1 MIKNKNLIVEHH
13 APGHVT
19 LEDEVQIV
27 QHGRVHE
34 HKVHQGMPHHATQL
48 KWKSMEEIDDILLS
62 ENYTSD
68 RLR

>member
-19 LEDEVQIV
+19 LEEEVQIV

-48 KWKSMEEIDDILLS
+48 KWKSM
-62 ENYTSD
+62 
-68 RLR
+68 